1 MFTSI
6 RWRIT
11 GVYVLLTLASIV
23 LLSVLFLQF
32 AKSFYADNLRSQL
45 SAQAHLVADDLSAYS
60 FEPAAQ
66 GASLD
71 AVAKQIGRQLGTRIT
86 IIDKSG
92 VVLGDSMENPAAM
105 ENHATRP
112 EVAAALKG
120 DLGNS
125 QRHST
130 TTGED
135 MLYVAVP
142 VVSKGSIIGVARAS
156 IPLTAMD
163 APLSDFGRTILLVAA
178 GTIAA
183 AALVSFQ
190 MARLTTRPLKQLT
203 VMARSIAGGHL
214 NQRVHVSL
222 RDEVA
227 ELAEAFNE
235 MAARL
240 GETLQAI
247 STEKSKLEVILA
259 NMADAVL
266 LTDQGGRVT
275 LVNPAGEQLLGIKR
289 TEVLG
294 RSLIEAVR
302 DHEVAEIVESCLLQK
317 EPRSGMVEDARA
329 RRLLRVV
336 ATPVGGDGGP
346 TALVIVQNLTE
357 LRRLETTRRDFVANI
372 SHELRTPLAS
382 IKAVAE
388 TLEDGAID
396 NPEVARKFLA
406 SMNREIDELSQMVR
420 ELLELSRIESG
431 QVPLKLAPV
440 DLNVLIRQATDR
452 LNTQADRKQ
461 LEIAVNVPD
470 DLPDAAADAERVEQ
484 VMINLLHNA
493 IKFTDN
499 GGRIS
504 ISAWAQENFLAVSVT
519 DTGIGIP
526 REDLERI
533 FERFYKVDRA
543 RSSGGTGLGLA
554 IAKHIVQAHGGHIW
568 AESSEDRGSTFAF
581 TLPTADPS

>member
-336 ATPVGGDGGP
+336 ATPVGG
-346 TALVIVQNLTE
+346 
-357 LRRLETTRRDFVANI
+357 
-372 SHELRTPLAS
+372 
-382 IKAVAE
+382 
-388 TLEDGAID
+388 
-396 NPEVARKFLA
+396 
-406 SMNREIDELSQMVR
+406 
-420 ELLELSRIESG
+420 
-431 QVPLKLAPV
+431 
-440 DLNVLIRQATDR
+440 
-452 LNTQADRKQ
+452 
-461 LEIAVNVPD
+461 
-470 DLPDAAADAERVEQ
+470 
-484 VMINLLHNA
+484 
-493 IKFTDN
+493 
-499 GGRIS
+499 
-504 ISAWAQENFLAVSVT
+504 
-519 DTGIGIP
+519 
-526 REDLERI
+526 
-533 FERFYKVDRA
+533 
-543 RSSGGTGLGLA
+543 
-554 IAKHIVQAHGGHIW
+554 
-568 AESSEDRGSTFAF
+568 
-581 TLPTADPS
+581 